1 MSSGALE
8 AFIEYITVTKA
19 LSKRTVDAY
28 SSDLNAIEIKADKAL
43 IKLDSIQVLKLL
55 SDIKNRHTL
64 NRKLS
69 SINAFFEFCYKS
81 HFLETELNFELSKLP
96 KSLPKF
102 LSFEA
107 VNRGLSLVDTS
118 SWLGQ
123 RDYALILFLYAS
135 GLRISELLEMQ
146 LNDLENSWLHVRHG
160 KGEKERLIP
169 IATVALE
176 ALDSYMKASPF
187 EHENLWLNYLGKPLS
202 RISAFKITQKYLA
215 VSPHVLRH
223 SYATAL
229 IIGGADL
236 RVVQELL
243 GHASLNTTQIYT
255 HIQKQNLKETVQL
268 CHPIAKEGI
277 V

>member
-1 MSSGALE
+1 MSGALE

-19 LSKRTVDAY
+19 LSKRTIEAY
-28 SSDLNAIEIKADKAL
+28 GSDLNALELKAEKAL
-43 IKLDSIQVLKLL
+43 IKLDSLEVLQLL
-55 SDIKNRHTL
+55 SGIENRHTL

-81 HFLETELNFELSKLP
+81 HFLETECNFELSKLP
-96 KSLPKF
+96 KTLPKF
-102 LSFEA
+102 LSHTE
-107 VNRGLSLVDTS
+107 VYRGLTLIDTHT
-118 SWLGQ
+118 WLGL

-135 GLRISELLEMQ
+135 GLRISELLDMKR
-146 LNDLENSWLHVRHG
+146 NDLENSWLHVRHG

-169 IATVALE
+169 IASTALE
-176 ALDSYMKASPF
+176 ALDKYIKALPF
-187 EHENLWLNYLGKPLS
+187 EHDYVWLNYLGKPLS

-243 GHASLNTTQIYT
+243 GHTSLNTTQIYT
-255 HIQKQNLKETVQL
+255 HIQKQNLKETVQS
-268 CHPIAKEGI
+268 CHPMAKEI
-277 V
+277 

>member
-1 MSSGALE
+1 MSGALE

-19 LSKRTVDAY
+19 LSKRTIEAY
-28 SSDLNAIEIKADKAL
+28 SSDLNALELKAEKPL
-43 IKLDSIQVLKLL
+43 IKLDSLEVLKLL
-55 SDIKNRHTL
+55 SGIENRYTL

-69 SINAFFEFCYKS
+69 SMNAFFEFCYKS
-81 HFLETELNFELSKLP
+81 HFLEAQVNFELSKLP

-102 LSFEA
+102 LSFEE
-107 VNRGLSLVDTS
+107 VSRGLELIKRS
-118 SWLGQ
+118 SWLGL

-135 GLRISELLEMQ
+135 GLRISELLDMS

-169 IATVALE
+169 IASMALE
-176 ALDSYMKASPF
+176 ALNRYVKASPF
-187 EHENLWLNYLGKPLS
+187 EHEYVWLNYLGKPLS

-255 HIQKQNLKETVQL
+255 HIQKQNLKETVQS
-268 CHPIAKEGI
+268 CHPMAKEI
-277 V
+277 